1 MLAQLKMCQD
11 YCLYYRKHG
20 KQYCHQQLRERAAR
34 AWDDGN
40 VEAEKQIL
48 AIIRQESERA
58 FWRCVEYVMK
68 KQSGSSVR
76 VVQVKNEDRELV
88 EFATQEE
95 VHEAIWS
102 NIHQKWFYLAEEAPI
117 CNGPLQEVFGYN
129 ADTIA
134 GEEVLDRLYW
144 YGPNFNE

>member
-1 MLAQLKMCQD
+1 
-11 YCLYYRKHG
+11 
-20 KQYCHQQLRERAAR
+20 
-34 AWDDGN
+34 
-40 VEAEKQIL
+40 
-48 AIIRQESERA
+48 
-58 FWRCVEYVMK
+58 MK
-68 KQSGSSVR
+68 KKTCGSVQM
-76 VVQVKNEDRELV
+76 VQVKDDEGNAEVFLS
-88 EFATQEE
+88 QEE
-95 VHEAIWS
+95 IHEAIWS